1 VGGAA
6 VLISSLRER
15 GEGGRRRRRLM
26 SFIKIVNLRNGILR
40 RKIPSINSLENN
52 DVSY

>member
-15 GEGGRRRRRLM
+15 GEGRIRRRRRLM
-26 SFIKIVNLRNGILR
+26 SFIKIVNLPMKFSMEYCGG
-40 RKIPSINSLENN
+40 K
-52 DVSY
+52 YHQ

>member
-6 VLISSLRER
+6 ILISNLKER

-26 SFIKIVNLRNGILR
+26 SFIKILNLPMKFSMKYCDG
-40 RKIPSINSLENN
+40 K
-52 DVSY
+52 YYQ